1 MGTSSYQSSDATD
14 TPSQIQRL
22 IIAKAIFSRGS
33 GAARN
38 LAFPPE
44 APDNAP
50 MNALRSHLTLRAG
63 ALGAALLLFI
73 ACGAD
78 AGDSAVAADA
88 GAGGASPQP
97 GGTGGAGGEATGGTP
112 TPAGCDP
119 VDSVCPVARPL
130 AGTPCVSGLSCV
142 YPATRADPAIF
153 TLTCP
158 DGQWVEAID
167 CEAAGVGGA
176 CGLPVFTEFCESA
189 TLSGFGALTVEVGP
203 DAPGEDF
210 RPFTD
215 GETVTQ
221 VVGGQGSPM
230 LPFRVRLSG
239 GDPEAAPTCVELGTQ
254 LREAGTPEAPPSL
267 QNLRIRCGTSM
278 RAFIVDP
285 LALCDDRLFDVAL
298 SVSLTGGPST
308 TVHLTIQGSPPDGN
322 PFSPCAN

>member
-1 MGTSSYQSSDATD
+1 MIECR
-14 TPSQIQRL
+14 SQ
-22 IIAKAIFSRGS
+22 
-33 GAARN
+33 
-38 LAFPPE
+38 
-44 APDNAP
+44 
-50 MNALRSHLTLRAG
+50 LTFRPG
-63 ALGAALLLFI
+63 ALAAALLLLT

-78 AGDSAVAADA
+78 SGGDTTVDPVIDA
-88 GAGGASPQP
+88 GAGGAGGGGTPEP
-97 GGTGGAGGEATGGTP
+97 GGTGGAGGAGGTP
-112 TPAGCDP
+112 APEGCDP
-119 VDSVCPVARPL
+119 VDAVCPGARPL

-158 DGQWVEAID
+158 DGQWVEDID

-176 CGLPVFTEFCESA
+176 CGLPVFTEFCESP

-254 LREAGTPEAPPSL
+254 LREAGAPEAPPSL

-278 RAFIVDP
+278 RAFIVNP
-285 LALCDDRLFDVAL
+285 LALCEDRLFELDL
-298 SVSLTGGPST
+298 TVSLTGGPST